1 MEALAK
7 EGAVDA
13 KAGKPEAARP
23 SVAGSFKEF
32 MPESVP
38 NSADEEP
45 SEGFQRGNVSTGFA
59 F

>member
-1 MEALAK
+1 M
-7 EGAVDA
+7 DA

-23 SVAGSFKEF
+23 AVAGSFKEF

-45 SEGFQRGNVSTGFA
+45 SEGFKRGNVSAGFA